1 MELPE
6 LCEIC
11 GGVPIDDETLLRTP
25 KFFYREHGD
34 CWCEPTEDADAN
46 AQEEGGENAST

>member
-1 MELPE
+1 MELPD

-11 GGVPIDDETLLRTP
+11 GGVPIDDGTILRTP

-34 CWCEPTEDADAN
+34 CWCEPTEDVDAD
-46 AQEEGGENAST
+46 AQEEGG

>member
-34 CWCEPTEDADAN
+34 CWCEPTEDASTDAP
-46 AQEEGGENAST
+46 EERLDSV

>member
-1 MELPE
+1 CNQGGIADMELPE

-25 KFFYREHGD
+25 KFFY
-34 CWCEPTEDADAN
+34 
-46 AQEEGGENAST
+46 